1 MKANYAN
8 ENLKKILIIQKYVGK
23 HIRTLAWYAKY
34 YVFPNSQRFVLLKV
48 TCGMKK
54 VPIPSKIS
62 TST

>member
-23 HIRTLAWYAKY
+23 HLRTLAWYAK
-34 YVFPNSQRFVLLKV
+34 FPNSQRFVLLKV